1 MKEII
6 IQKNEKSLSEY
17 LRHTY
22 PLLKIGVQNK
32 MLRANKIKVNGKKV
46 SLNTALIK
54 GDSVKLY
61 IDDFYFEKLTASN
74 AFKFSKSFKD

>member
-61 IDDFYFEKLTASN
+61 IDDFYFEKLTA
-74 AFKFSKSFKD
+74 